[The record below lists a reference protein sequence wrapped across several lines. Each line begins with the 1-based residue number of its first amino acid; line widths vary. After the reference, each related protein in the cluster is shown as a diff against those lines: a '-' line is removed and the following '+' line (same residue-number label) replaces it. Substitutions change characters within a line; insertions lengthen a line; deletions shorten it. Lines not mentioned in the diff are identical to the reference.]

1 LKKIDLLRARVDT
14 LEEDNSVLQE
24 KVHKLQEKTKAL
36 AKEKK
41 GNFSSFG
48 LAVDKLTKI
57 QADTNKQL
65 VASM

>member
-1 LKKIDLLRARVDT
+1 MDT
-14 LEEDNSVLQE
+14 LEEDKALLE
-24 KVHKLQEKTKAL
+24 GTAHKLQEKTKAL